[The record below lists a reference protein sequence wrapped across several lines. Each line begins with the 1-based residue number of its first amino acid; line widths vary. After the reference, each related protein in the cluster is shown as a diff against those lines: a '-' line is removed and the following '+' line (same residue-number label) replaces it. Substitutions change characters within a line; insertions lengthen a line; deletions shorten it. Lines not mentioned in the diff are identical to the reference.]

1 MAKNIEIIEIK
12 PKTELSRQLNW
23 EPLPN
28 LFVDVDSCASD
39 IEGID
44 LLAEMNTKQA
54 EVKKLTTA
62 AMNGE
67 IPFDAIF
74 GLRLEMIQ
82 PKETDLINLG
92 RLYLETITPR
102 AKEVIKIAQYLGT
115 NIFLMSGGYDQS
127 IWPLADYLD
136 IPRNQVFANHLFFD
150 NHGSYIGFD
159 TTNPLCGNGGKLHL
173 IQQLKNQAQ
182 FPGLIGIIGD
192 GISEVETKPAVNL
205 CIGFGGHV
213 TREKVQKEADIFLPQ
228 PTFIPVLPLILGQ
241 VGVEK
246 CLQDNPYFHNLIYQG
261 LECLKGAKFQ
271 NRGIRI
277 GEQIEFMRK
286 QIKL

>member
-1 MAKNIEIIEIK
+1 M
-12 PKTELSRQLNW
+12 
-23 EPLPN
+23 
-28 LFVDVDSCASD
+28 FVDVDSCASD

-150 NHGSYIGFD
+150 NHGYI
-159 TTNPLCGNGGKLHL
+159 
-173 IQQLKNQAQ
+173 
-182 FPGLIGIIGD
+182 
-192 GISEVETKPAVNL
+192 
-205 CIGFGGHV
+205 
-213 TREKVQKEADIFLPQ
+213 
-228 PTFIPVLPLILGQ
+228 
-241 VGVEK
+241 
-246 CLQDNPYFHNLIYQG
+246 
-261 LECLKGAKFQ
+261 
-271 NRGIRI
+271 
-277 GEQIEFMRK
+277 
-286 QIKL
+286 